1 METTWQLHDAKN
13 RFSELVGRA
22 RTEGPQTVTRRGK
35 AAVVVLSIED
45 YERLREPRTDLVD
58 YLLGAP
64 LEGLGL
70 DRDADDERPVEL
82 G

>member
-1 METTWQLHDAKN
+1 METTWQLHEAKN

-35 AAVVVLSIED
+35 AAVVVLSVED
-45 YERLREPRTDLVD
+45 YQRLQAPRTDLVD

-64 LEGLGL
+64 LEGLDL
-70 DRDADDERPVEL
+70 TRDADDDP